1 MNDENVGL
9 DKINDERPI
18 NNSYQLINVD
28 NHERSFQS
36 SELCDKSLELCD
48 KGAPEVSDTAINIHD
63 LVSKSRKSKSTYQRE
78 WYKKTNTRAEE
89 S

>member
-18 NNSYQLINVD
+18 NNSYQLSNAD

-36 SELCDKSLELCD
+36 SELCDKR
-48 KGAPEVSDTAINIHD
+48 APEVSDTAINIHD

-78 WYKKTNTRAEE
+78 WYKKLTPEQKKA
-89 S
+89 